1 MSLRTVMMS
10 NSRSSSPRHPG
21 FFRRLIGC
29 VLFVVGIAGFMALI
43 NVYQVNLSQ
52 LLMTIFAV
60 LAIGLAAG
68 AAPRASFYGWSVW
81 IRFLAMLIVLLLG
94 LVALGFFTNWRMG
107 IGPLDPWLNG
117 VVDPNQLTQF
127 GGAFFVATVALWA
140 WGQPAE
146 KAERVHSNHRHSLG
160 RRGSGEIPVDK
171 KPAGHPE
178 SLHTHVTRSTNPS
191 PRISSFLRFMKVPKP
206 RRQTKP
212 GNGKLIL
219 SRTAQP
225 TRSGFGRIFRRKPNV
240 QVSLYEEHRCPYC
253 LEVVTHN
260 DPRGVKK
267 CNVCSTMHHA
277 DCWEITGTC
286 QVPHLNN

>member
-1 MSLRTVMMS
+1 MSLRTATMS

-21 FFRRLIGC
+21 FFRKLTGC
-29 VLFVVGIAGFMALI
+29 VLFVVGIAGFMALM

-52 LLMTIFAV
+52 LLMTVFAV

-68 AAPRASFYGWSVW
+68 AAPRASFYEWSTLV
-81 IRFLAMLIVLLLG
+81 RFLVTLVILPLG
-94 LVALGFFTNWRMG
+94 LFALGFFTNWQMG
-107 IGPLDPWLNG
+107 IGPLEPWLDG
-117 VVDPNQLTQF
+117 VVDPYQLTQF

-140 WGQPAE
+140 WGRPAV
-146 KAERVHSNHRHSLG
+146 KAERVSSSHRHSLG
-160 RRGSGEIPVDK
+160 RRGSGTIPVDK
-171 KPAGHPE
+171 EPAGQPE
-178 SLHTHVTRSTNPS
+178 SLHTQVSRSMNPS
-191 PRISSFLRFMKVPKP
+191 PRISPLLRFMKVPKP

-225 TRSGFGRIFRRKPNV
+225 TRSRFGGIFRRKPNV
-240 QVSLYEEHRCPYC
+240 QVSLYEEHRCPFC
-253 LEVVTHN
+253 LELVKHN

-267 CNVCSTMHHA
+267 CKVCNTMHHA